1 MFAIII
7 SEKGGPERREAYDKS
22 EINVG
27 RVQGNDLMLPKGNVS
42 KHHARLLF
50 RDGRFIVTDL
60 KSTNG
65 TYVNGKKIAQAT
77 VVREGDKIFI
87 GDFVIRLEG
96 AQEAGAPPPEPSQH
110 DESTLARERDPNPPP
125 LAAPIPMPAPVAPPP
140 QPPPQAQPQPVMPRP
155 ATNGPAVTL
164 KASTHPPGARPIP
177 GRSEASVVQQAE
189 EADDSEIHKPRLIA
203 PGASAPP
210 RQQTM
215 PLNQLAPLA
224 PQMLRQGAGPGGP
237 PPLPSEVN
245 ADPVRPGGAG
255 APPPPLQMPSP
266 APQPMA
272 APAQPAVARRNSA
285 PPPGGRPESMPP
297 PRAAQPSVAREP
309 VPPPAGARETIAR
322 ETPPAVREAA
332 IPPNRKTQAPPA
344 PGKTDA
350 LVALG
355 ARVAQS
361 LDLAPLRAG
370 GKIPD
375 ALAKRVESVARDQA
389 KAMAT
394 DGSLA
399 ASVDSEALSRDLVSE
414 LVGLG
419 PVGAMLDDDDV
430 TELHAQRYDRVVVSR
445 GSSVGPADVGFSSD
459 EGVARVLGR
468 LCELAGEP
476 LKPEETV
483 VERRLSSGAMVF
495 GVLPPVAK
503 NAILSVRKR
512 RVLEVSFDQLTRQ
525 NTLARPMAV
534 FLEALVAGKLNALV
548 LGPSSADLVSFVAAF
563 VHAAGPHDR
572 IAVVEDH
579 EELASAQ
586 GCVASFR
593 RGEGS
598 DAVHA
603 AARTRPD
610 RLVVTRLGGGALGA
624 TFDAIGEGCEGVVAA
639 FPASSIRTG
648 LSRLATQ
655 LVLQRPGL
663 GADAA
668 RELVAE
674 SFDAVI
680 ELGASPDGRRRV
692 LRIAEIGT
700 EPKGFATRD
709 VFTFNETDSS
719 FSPTG
724 VVPRAAAELG
734 ARGVK
739 VDASLFKR
747 SAK

>member
-96 AQEAGAPPPEPSQH
+96 AQETGAPPPPDAVQH

-125 LAAPIPMPAPVAPPP
+125 LAAPIAMPSPMAPPP
-140 QPPPQAQPQPVMPRP
+140 QPQAQPQPVMPRP

-164 KASTHPPGARPIP
+164 KASTHPPGARPVP

-215 PLNQLAPLA
+215 PLNQVAPLA

-245 ADPVRPGGAG
+245 ADAGRPAAG
-255 APPPPLQMPSP
+255 PPPPLQMPSP

-285 PPPGGRPESMPP
+285 PPPGRPESMPP
-297 PRAAQPSVAREP
+297 PRAPQPSVVREP

-322 ETPPAVREAA
+322 EAPPAVREAA
-332 IPPNRKTQAPPA
+332 IPPNRKTQSPPGV

-370 GKIPD
+370 GKVPD

-389 KAMAT
+389 KAMAS
-394 DGSLA
+394 DGSLSA
-399 ASVDSEALSRDLVSE
+399 AVDSEALSRDLVSE

-419 PVGAMLDDDDV
+419 PVGAMLDDEEV
-430 TELHAQRYDRVVVSR
+430 LELHAQRFDRVVVTR

-476 LKPEETV
+476 LKPEETL
-483 VERRLSSGAMVF
+483 VERRLPSGAMVF

-503 NAILSVRKR
+503 NAVLSVRKR
-512 RVLEVSFDQLTRQ
+512 RVLEVSFDHLTRQ
-525 NTLARPMAV
+525 NTLSRPMAV
-534 FLEALVAGKLNALV
+534 FLEALVSGRLNALV

-563 VHAAGPHDR
+563 VHAAGPQER

-593 RGEGS
+593 HGEGS
-598 DAVHA
+598 ESVRA

-639 FPASSIRTG
+639 FPASSIRSG

-680 ELGASPDGRRRV
+680 ELGSSPDGRRRV

-700 EPKGFATRD
+700 DPKGFATRD
-709 VFTFNETDSS
+709 LFTFNETDSS

-739 VDASLFKR
+739 VDGSLFKR